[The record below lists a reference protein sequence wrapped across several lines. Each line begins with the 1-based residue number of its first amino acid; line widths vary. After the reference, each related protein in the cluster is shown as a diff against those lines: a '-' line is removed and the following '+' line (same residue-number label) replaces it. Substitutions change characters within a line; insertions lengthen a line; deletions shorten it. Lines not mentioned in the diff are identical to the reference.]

1 MAMAAAA
8 ALARFAEERGM
19 DEASILPRMDEWDA
33 HLRVAAAVGGMAQEQ
48 GLARLARSES
58 VLYEEARLAIRNAQD
73 ATAALM
79 REQIIPDPPPREP
92 RDD

>member
-1 MAMAAAA
+1 
-8 ALARFAEERGM
+8 
-19 DEASILPRMDEWDA
+19 
-33 HLRVAAAVGGMAQEQ
+33 
-48 GLARLARSES
+48 LARSES